1 MLVNE
6 LKEELNQPLTNMEV
20 KVEIGGQKSYA
31 GSAYIDKGGCLVIT
45 DSLHSDAHSFK
56 HKESIRKHM
65 IDLRNDLDYLEEECE
80 RASRKMDAI
89 LDLLER

>member
-1 MLVNE
+1 M
-6 LKEELNQPLTNMEV
+6 TNMEV
-20 KVEIGGQKSYA
+20 KVEIGSQKSYA

-45 DSLHSDAHSFK
+45 DSLHSDGISFK
-56 HKESIRKHM
+56 LKGSIREHM

-80 RASRKMDAI
+80 KASRKMDAI

>member
-1 MLVNE
+1 
-6 LKEELNQPLTNMEV
+6 
-20 KVEIGGQKSYA
+20 
-31 GSAYIDKGGCLVIT
+31 
-45 DSLHSDAHSFK
+45 
-56 HKESIRKHM
+56 M

>member
-1 MLVNE
+1 MLVKE

-20 KVEIGGQKSYA
+20 QVEIGGQKSYA

-56 HKESIRKHM
+56 HKESIREHM
-65 IDLRNDLDYLEEECE
+65 IDLRKDLDYLEEECE

>member
-20 KVEIGGQKSYA
+20 KVEIGGQKSSA

-45 DSLHSDAHSFK
+45 DSLRPDAHSFK
-56 HKESIRKHM
+56 HKESLREHM
-65 IDLRNDLDYLEEECE
+65 TDLRNDLDYLEEECE